1 MAPLDSMKHC
11 LEKMLFSLALTGA
24 CGTPPDGPFEETSS
38 IEWRYRPFANEE
50 MESGGGAAQEELSRE
65 HFFQPS
71 LNCKEYAHTGIDSSA
86 DDFAGIS
93 CSPANYSFLVPESG
107 VQLRFHNALGEVDPC
122 NDAFYFGPASLA
134 GFLPGEGSFCYAT
147 ISPEAENCLCRD
159 EPCQPSQGHRG
170 WYQCGGPED
179 WF

>member
-1 MAPLDSMKHC
+1 
-11 LEKMLFSLALTGA
+11 MLFTLALTGA
-24 CGTPPDGPFEETSS
+24 CGAPPGEPFEETPST
-38 IEWRYRPFANEE
+38 EWRYRPFADEDV
-50 MESGGGAAQEELSRE
+50 MESDAFEEELPRQRL
-65 HFFQPS
+65 FQPS
-71 LNCKEYAHTGIDSSA
+71 PDCKEYAHTGIDYFSN
-86 DDFAGIS
+86 DFAGLS
-93 CSPANYSFLVPESG
+93 CSPANYSFLIPEPG

-147 ISPEAENCLCRD
+147 ISPEAEDCLCRD

-170 WYQCGGPED
+170 WYQCGGPEE